1 MALCFVGKIGL
12 LADINLQNHP
22 GLVALLEE
30 GETLEDLM
38 KLSPEEL
45 LIRWV
50 NYHLARS
57 NCGRRISNFTTDI
70 KDSVAYIHL
79 LHQISPPDA
88 GVTTLPEH
96 VSKNSYDKCSECW
109 SHAGST

>member
-1 MALCFVGKIGL
+1 LVGVCQIGL
-12 LADINLQNHP
+12 LSDINLQNHP

-38 KLSPEEL
+38 KLSPEEI

-50 NYHLARS
+50 NYHLKRS
-57 NCGRRISNFTTDI
+57 NCGRQITNFTTDI

-79 LHQISPPDA
+79 LHQIAPPDV

-96 VSKNSYDKCSECW
+96 VSQLPEFPFTVVM
-109 SHAGST
+109 A